1 MITGTTRG
9 VGVAMGSP
17 TETCIVSTGW
27 MDRKDDEADED
38 AERPGCVEPLALPLS
53 EYSAPSSVTA
63 CR

>member
-38 AERPGCVEPLALPLS
+38 AERPGS
-53 EYSAPSSVTA
+53 ECERKVDLGRQTHH
-63 CR
+63 